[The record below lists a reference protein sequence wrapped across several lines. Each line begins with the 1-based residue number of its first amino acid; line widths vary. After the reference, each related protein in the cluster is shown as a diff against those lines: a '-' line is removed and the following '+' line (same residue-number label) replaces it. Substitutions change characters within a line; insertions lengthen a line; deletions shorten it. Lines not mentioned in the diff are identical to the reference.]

1 MYGKPSTGIL
11 CLTLYSFAV
20 FNVVKKMW
28 AGFLLEKATD
38 FAILFLKAW
47 AKQDSGQDL
56 EAYFEFCHRLLTATK
71 KGFIVQLLNQM

>member
-11 CLTLYSFAV
+11 CLTLYSFAD
-20 FNVVKKMW
+20 VVKTMW
-28 AGFLLEKATD
+28 AGLLLEKATD

-56 EAYFEFCHRLLTATK
+56 EAYFEFCHRHN
-71 KGFIVQLLNQM
+71 F